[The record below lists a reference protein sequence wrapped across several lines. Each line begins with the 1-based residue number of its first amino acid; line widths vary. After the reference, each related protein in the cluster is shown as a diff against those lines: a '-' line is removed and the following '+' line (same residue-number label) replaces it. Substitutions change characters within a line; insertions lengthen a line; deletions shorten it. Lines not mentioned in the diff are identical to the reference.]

1 MDTLTDLRY
10 QSIRRSPEELL
21 AHLKGF
27 SLDLKL
33 AVGIW

>member
-33 AVGIW
+33 TVGIW